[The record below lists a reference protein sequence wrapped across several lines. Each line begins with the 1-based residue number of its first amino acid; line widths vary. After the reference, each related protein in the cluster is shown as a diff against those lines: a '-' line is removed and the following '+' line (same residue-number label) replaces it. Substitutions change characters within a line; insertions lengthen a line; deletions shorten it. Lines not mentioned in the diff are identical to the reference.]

1 MAIATRKFEQCL
13 TPNLAITF
21 RALKCARMTE
31 RADVCSHSS
40 QTHTLRNGSR
50 KRFTAHCDA
59 QSSYVIFFFRFFLS
73 VFFSVFFFVC
83 ESMSNVGRTRA
94 HVTNTTP
101 ASVQSSSQRFG
112 AWSFDTILPG
122 YQWAHQW
129 VPARTPTVHWG
140 PISGKAV
147 GGPNTVQHS
156 STVQKHGKHG
166 SGALAT
172 RALVTRVWTQ
182 KRVCCSVVCSSNE
195 DEMRL
200 KIRRS
205 QLMWKS
211 VLVKVMTNRLCTDRG
226 KDRCPGMIITCAQ
239 IQVAGK
245 IVERS
250 SHKARL
256 TELNTSDETFLRD
269 DHHLHFDSDG

>member
-1 MAIATRKFEQCL
+1 
-13 TPNLAITF
+13 
-21 RALKCARMTE
+21 
-31 RADVCSHSS
+31 
-40 QTHTLRNGSR
+40 
-50 KRFTAHCDA
+50 
-59 QSSYVIFFFRFFLS
+59 
-73 VFFSVFFFVC
+73 
-83 ESMSNVGRTRA
+83 MSNVARTR
-94 HVTNTTP
+94 HQYNP
-101 ASVQSSSQRFG
+101 SFSSEQQPEVWRLVP
-112 AWSFDTILPG
+112 DTILPG

-172 RALVTRVWTQ
+172 RAPVTRVWTQ

-211 VLVKVMTNRLCTDRG
+211 VLVKVMTNRLCTERG
-226 KDRCPGMIITCAQ
+226 KERCPGMIITCAQ